1 MKAALFEGP
10 EKLVVKEMPLAEC
23 GPGDI
28 IIKIHACGI
37 CGGDIRN
44 YYNGLRHGIKSQVMG
59 HEFSGIIHEA
69 GRDVKGYKVGDR
81 IAGAPDVS
89 CGECYYCKRGWVNLC
104 NDHKMIGTHW
114 PGGFAEF
121 IHIPAFVLKRGYLH
135 HIPEGVSLDE
145 ACLSEPASS
154 VIAGLERAHFGLGD
168 SILILGDGPIGCLHI
183 EAARA
188 LGAAK
193 IIISGNLRRLESLEK
208 FHPDHIIDASCED
221 VPTRVREFTDGLGVD
236 LAVCANPVV
245 ATQEQAVQSV
255 RKRGRIVLFGGVPKT
270 APMTSLNSN
279 TIHYDELEVVGAF
292 SYETRHHLKA
302 LEAIRTKA
310 LSPELYFTKTISL
323 DNINEGFM
331 SARTGKALKILVK
344 P

>member
-10 EKLVVKEMPLAEC
+10 EKLTVQDMPLEKC

-59 HEFSGIIHEA
+59 HEFSGTVHEV
-69 GRDVKGYKVGDR
+69 GSEVHGYKVGDR
-81 IAGAPDVS
+81 IAAAPDVS

-104 NDHKMIGTHW
+104 DNHKMIGTHW
-114 PGGFAEF
+114 PGGFAEY
-121 IHIPAFVLKRGYLH
+121 IHIPAFVLSRGYLH
-135 HIPEGVSLDE
+135 HIPEGVSLDD

-154 VIAGLERAHFGLGD
+154 VIAGMERAGFGLGD

-193 IIISGNLRRLESLEK
+193 IIISGNLRRIESLNK
-208 FHPDHIIDASCED
+208 FKPDYIINAAEED
-221 VPTRVREFTDGLGVD
+221 VPGRVRKITNGLGVD
-236 LAVCANPVV
+236 LAVCANPVT

-255 RKRGRIVLFGGVPKT
+255 RKRGRVVLFGGVPKT
-270 APMTSLNSN
+270 SPMTSVNSN
-279 TIHYDELEVVGAF
+279 TIHYNEIDLVGAF

-302 LEAIRTKA
+302 LEAIRTKVFT
-310 LSPELYFTKTISL
+310 PELYFTKTVSL
-323 DNINEGFM
+323 DNINDGFQ
-331 SARTGKALKILVK
+331 SARTGKDLKILVK